1 MNTRPFPL
9 LSQLVFGLGLLLGLS
24 LVNTAQADPG
34 SAAAALKVL
43 TSPSTEEAPS
53 PSANAA
59 PTGRERLTVQR
70 SETVDM
76 LVRRL
81 NPGSPFKDEVFRH
94 ALVDLNPSALP
105 NAANNLLKRGS
116 TLMLP
121 NVEDLRRTL
130 LRHYPGTAVLLQA
143 PLEGQAEHDSPSP
156 AGPNKRRW
164 VRFP

>member
-24 LVNTAQADPG
+24 LVNVAQADPG

-121 NVEDLRRTL
+121 NAEDLRRSL
-130 LRHYPGTAVLLQA
+130 LKHYPGVAGVLQA
-143 PLEGQAEHDSPSP
+143 HPEAAAEADSPVAS
-156 AGPNKRRW
+156 GPDKRRW